1 MSGSCEPTKKKRLVL
16 NAKFTSELK
25 TELAFEAAGTERALI
40 SGGVAASS
48 SLVVAAKREEK
59 PPPVA
64 RAAPVA
70 VALVPKQKEEEDWM
84 DCGEDEPDDLPAL
97 ATLSVAEGDH
107 DDEVLPFDRPVVFQ
121 MGSDALEG
129 SAKLVRFQSGAMA
142 LVVGEK
148 TYMLE
153 RGMPSCGNNQL
164 IGRLNVATRELSLG
178 SNVEF
183 GRQVVL
189 SCEHSDS

>member
-1 MSGSCEPTKKKRLVL
+1 VL

-25 TELAFEAAGTERALI
+25 TELAFEAAGTERALVA
-40 SGGVAASS
+40 GGVAPSS
-48 SLVVAAKREEK
+48 GPPVAAVKREEK
-59 PPPVA
+59 PSPIA

-70 VALVPKQKEEEDWM
+70 VARVPKEKEEEDWM
-84 DCGEDEPDDLPAL
+84 DFGDDVHDDLPAL
-97 ATLSVAEGDH
+97 EMLSVAEGDH
-107 DDEVLPFDRPVVFQ
+107 DDELLPFDRPVVFQ

-129 SAKLVRFQSGAMA
+129 PAKLVRFQSGAMA

-148 TYMLE
+148 RYMLE

-164 IGRLNVATRELSLG
+164 IGRLNVATRELTIG
-178 SNVEF
+178 ETVEF

-189 SCEHSDS
+189 SCEQSDS